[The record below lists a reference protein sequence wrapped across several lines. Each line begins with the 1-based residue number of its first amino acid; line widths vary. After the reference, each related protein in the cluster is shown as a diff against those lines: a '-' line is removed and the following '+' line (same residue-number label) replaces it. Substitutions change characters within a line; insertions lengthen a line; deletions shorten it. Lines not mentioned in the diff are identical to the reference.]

1 MARYQIRTPE
11 NQIVE
16 DVIDTL
22 AETTWRILKAW
33 DVFIADEAS
42 KDFESFHAAI
52 SSEIGPHVRTYR
64 LCGYSNICLDQA
76 EKTEW
81 APAVDPV
88 QASPRDLIYHLFP
101 GKGLEHFL
109 DQLVHGAMEPLQ
121 EKIKTEMI
129 EEVRSILKT
138 AFRAVLGQYVYANAL
153 CGKTDLCVYSSSSP
167 QKVWGRS
174 RS

>member
-1 MARYQIRTPE
+1 M
-11 NQIVE
+11 E

-33 DVFIADEAS
+33 DVFVACTNS
-42 KDFESFHAAI
+42 NDFESFHRAI
-52 SSEIGPHVRTYR
+52 SDEMEPDLRTYR
-64 LCGYSNICLDQA
+64 LCGYSNICLDEAQ
-76 EKTEW
+76 KTEW
-81 APAVDPV
+81 APAVDTL
-88 QASPRDLIYHLFP
+88 QASPRDLVYHLFP

-109 DQLVHGAMEPLQ
+109 DRLVNGAMDSLQ
-121 EKIKTEMI
+121 EKIKPELM

-138 AFRAVLGQYVYANAL
+138 AFRAVLGQYIYSNSL
-153 CGKTDLCVYSSSSP
+153 CGKTDLCTYSSSSP